1 MAYCRGFA
9 RLSASETLD
18 LNNSPNCV
26 LMGKLRWQPFRRR
39 RVWLIVFG
47 LAALAIGLFGWRTFS
62 RSRRPNVLLIT
73 LDTTR
78 ADRLGCYGN
87 STALTPALD
96 ALAAEGV
103 LFERAYTPA
112 PLTLPSHASMMT
124 GLYPREH
131 GLITNGRGR
140 LDETIPTLAEALRNA
155 GYDTAGFVGSFVLHS
170 KFGLQRGFAAYDDD
184 MTHTNPTEHGMH
196 RQRDGRRVVDS
207 ALAWLQQR

>member
-112 PLTLPSHASMMT
+112 PLTLPSHASMTT
-124 GLYPREH
+124 GLYPLEH

-140 LDETIPTLAEALRNA
+140 LDENIAS
-155 GYDTAGFVGSFVLHS
+155 TAGIRRDAGNHTGGYIGALV
-170 KFGLQRGFAAYDDD
+170 QR
-184 MTHTNPTEHGMH
+184 
-196 RQRDGRRVVDS
+196 
-207 ALAWLQQR
+207 